1 MNNILFVIPARSG
14 SKGIKNK
21 NIQNCANETLLR
33 RSVKICKT
41 IDFPS
46 DIYVSTDSQ
55 DYLDHIKDLIEN
67 APTLRPKNIS
77 GDLIGDIEVLT
88 HAFHTCEKYYKKKY
102 QCIVM
107 IQPTSPLR
115 KKEHIIKSIDA
126 IIKEDFDSAVTC
138 QKVDKK
144 YHPLKSLILDETNK
158 LTHFL
163 NNKEEI
169 IARQQLQE
177 TYIRNGASYA
187 ISPYQLCE
195 KKSFFQG
202 NSKLILTDQLFS
214 IDTIDELRLCEKLL
228 LKNSNK

>member
-46 DIYVSTDSQ
+46 DIYVSTDNQ
-55 DYLDHIKDLIEN
+55 EYLDHINDLIEN

-88 HAFHTCEKYYKKKY
+88 HAFHTCEKYYKKNY

-115 KKEHIIKSIDA
+115 KKEHIIKSIEA
-126 IIKEDFDSAVTC
+126 IISENFDSAVTC
-138 QKVDKK
+138 HKVDKK
-144 YHPLKSLILDETNK
+144 YHPLKSLTLNKSNK
-158 LTHFL
+158 LIHYL
-163 NNKEEI
+163 EIEEEI
-169 IARQQLQE
+169 IARQQLKE
-177 TYIRNGASYA
+177 TFIRNGACYA
-187 ISPYQLCE
+187 ITPRQLCE
-195 KKSFFQG
+195 GKTFFKG
-202 NSKLILTDQLFS
+202 NTKLILTDQLVS
-214 IDTIDELRLCEKLL
+214 IDNIEELKLCEKIL
-228 LKNSNK
+228 LKNNE